1 MIGYVSVA
9 QLASVVRDNLHLVPR
24 DVDLVVG
31 IPRSGMIPAHL
42 LALYMNRLVVD
53 LETFLANGAAGH
65 GRTRSPGAGIREPF
79 AARHVLLV
87 DDSMS
92 SGKSMQ
98 AVLERVRAA
107 NFPGKVTTLAVIVTP
122 STTHAVD
129 LHFKELPRPRVFEWN
144 LFHHPEME
152 NSCFD
157 LDGVLCVD
165 PTEDDNDDGPRYVEF
180 LRSARPR
187 FVPTRKIAH
196 IVSARL
202 ERYRTE
208 TEDWLARHGI
218 AYGELHL
225 VDLPSAAE
233 RQRLGVHATHKA
245 TVYKASGAVLF
256 YESDVQQARDIARLS
271 GKPVLCTADMQ
282 LYLPGLFGVS
292 SSVGHAW
299 WRLKHPLGRLK
310 GRLLHSSALGRGN
323 GASRR

>member
-9 QLASVVRDNLHLVPR
+9 QLASVIRDNLHRVPR
-24 DVDLVVG
+24 DVELVVG

-53 LETFLANGAAGH
+53 LETFLAKGAAGH
-65 GRTRSPGAGIREPF
+65 GRTRAPGSEVPDPL

-92 SGKSMQ
+92 SGRSMQ
-98 AVLERVRAA
+98 EALERVRAA
-107 NFPGKVTTLAVIVTP
+107 RFPGKVTTLAVIVTP
-122 STTHAVD
+122 SMTSGVD
-129 LHFKELPRPRVFEWN
+129 LYFKELPRPRVFEWN

-165 PTEDDNDDGPRYVEF
+165 PTDHDNDDGPRYLQF
-180 LRSARPR
+180 LSAARPR

-202 ERYRTE
+202 EKYRAQ
-208 TEDWLARHGI
+208 TEDWLGRHGI
-218 AYGELHL
+218 AYGKLHL
-225 VDLPSAAE
+225 IDLPSAAE

-245 TVYKASGAVLF
+245 AVYQASVAVLF
-256 YESDVQQARDIARLS
+256 YESDVQQAKDIARLS

-292 SSVGHAW
+292 TTMGHAW

-323 GASRR
+323 GVSRR